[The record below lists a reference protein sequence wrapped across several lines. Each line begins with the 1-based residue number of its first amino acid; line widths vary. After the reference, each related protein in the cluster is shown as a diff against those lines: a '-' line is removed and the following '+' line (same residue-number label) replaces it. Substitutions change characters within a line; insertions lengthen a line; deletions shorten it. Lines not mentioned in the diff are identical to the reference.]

1 MIWNPVMPCGRRG
14 DVFDRAA
21 LRFALNARPTAS
33 QGEAPAS
40 AIENMKILEEQQI
53 GENIVGFGLAGLSDQ
68 GPLNPD
74 RRQRLHKLLDR
85 TAAMSVTLT
94 PAASAPRANSS
105 ARSNAVLP
113 SPAAYCRSASE

>member
-85 TAAMSVTLT
+85 TVR
-94 PAASAPRANSS
+94 SAPPCDG
-105 ARSNAVLP
+105 AVF
-113 SPAAYCRSASE
+113 STAATEPP